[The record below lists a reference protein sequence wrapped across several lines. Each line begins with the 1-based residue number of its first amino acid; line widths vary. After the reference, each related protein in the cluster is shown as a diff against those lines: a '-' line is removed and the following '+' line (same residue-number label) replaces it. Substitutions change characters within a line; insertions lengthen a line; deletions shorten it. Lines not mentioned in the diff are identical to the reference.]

1 MPISADVCVIGSGP
15 GGYVCA
21 IRTSRL
27 GLKTVI
33 VEQGNVGGVCTNTGC
48 IPTKALLRS
57 AEVYHLASMAESY
70 GVSTNGVAVDLPS
83 IIERKNAVIA
93 TLSRG
98 IGALLSS
105 AGVRVIEGR
114 ARLAGAGVVEVDSSS
129 GTSDLVTA
137 KHIVISTGSSPAI
150 PPVPGFDLPGIMTSE
165 DALEVKELPG
175 SIVIVGGGA
184 VGVEWASF
192 FSSLGS
198 TVTLVEMLDRLVP
211 VEDREV
217 SEALDRSFTRQGIDV
232 KVSTAVSSIAGSAG
246 QYSLSVVS
254 PDADNTLIETE
265 AILNATGRVPNVQDV
280 GLETVGVR
288 FSSKGIEV
296 DPQLTTNVPDVYAI
310 GDVTGIK
317 LLAHLASHQGIV
329 AAENMAGNRIEI
341 DYSAVPGA
349 TFCMPEIASV
359 GLSEAA
365 AREKFGDVL
374 IGKFPYVASGRA
386 RAYGQTE
393 GFLKVVAGP
402 KYGEVLGMHVIGAG
416 ASDVIAE
423 GVLAIKLEATLDD
436 LRDVIHAH
444 PTFSELV
451 GEAAWE
457 AIGAPINTLASG

>member
-1 MPISADVCVIGSGP
+1 MPITADVCVIGSGP

-21 IRTSRL
+21 IRASRL

-33 VEQGNVGGVCTNTGC
+33 VEQGDIGGVCTNTGC

-57 AEVYHLASMAESY
+57 AEVYQLASSAETYGVRANGVTADLPAMAERKDKV
-70 GVSTNGVAVDLPS
+70 VS
-83 IIERKNAVIA
+83 

-98 IGALLSS
+98 VGALLAS
-105 AGVRVIEGR
+105 AGVDVIPGR
-114 ARLAGAGVVEVDSSS
+114 ARLAGGGVVEVDLTK
-129 GTSDLVTA
+129 GGSDLVTA
-137 KHIVISTGSSPAI
+137 RNIVISTGSSPAV
-150 PPVPGFDLPGIMTSE
+150 PPVPGFDLAGVMTSE
-165 DALEVKELPG
+165 DALKLKQVPG
-175 SIVIVGGGA
+175 SMTIVGGGA

-192 FSSLGS
+192 FSTLGS
-198 TVTLVEMLDRLVP
+198 QVTLVEMLDRVVP
-211 VEDREV
+211 VEDEEISAALERE
-217 SEALDRSFTRQGIDV
+217 FTRHGIAV
-232 KVSTAVSSIAGSAG
+232 RVSTAVKAISGSPG
-246 QYSLSVVS
+246 EFSVTVSS
-254 PDADNTLIETE
+254 PDGGDDEIKTET
-265 AILNATGRVPNVQDV
+265 ILNATGRSANTRDI
-280 GLETVGVR
+280 GLETVGVKFGR
-288 FSSKGIEV
+288 TGIDV
-296 DPQLTTNVPDVYAI
+296 DLHLRTSVAGIYAI

-329 AAENMAGNRIEI
+329 AAENMAGNETEI

-365 AREKFGDVL
+365 ACEKFGDALV
-374 IGKFPYVASGRA
+374 GKFPYMASGRA
-386 RAYGQTE
+386 RAYGEPE

-402 KYGEVLGMHVIGAG
+402 QYGEVVGMHIIGAG

-457 AIGAPINTLASG
+457 AIGEPINTLRSR